1 MSRVI
6 SSRWMLL
13 ERTLSK
19 RIIIT
24 KAPLKEG
31 WGQKFFLAAA
41 FDEKRMT
48 QIQVEAVSKSSI
60 LGNIYIGRVENIA
73 TNIQA
78 AFVNI
83 AKGVSCFLPLEEA
96 KNAVFTKKNGKKDLC
111 IGDELLVEVTRE
123 KQKNKPA
130 SVSANLNFSGKY
142 LILTTGNHL
151 LGISKKLHATE
162 RECLQALLK
171 DQITDTFGIVVR
183 TAAKDASDEEILK
196 ELEMLKGYVH
206 SLESFGS
213 VDGPGVRYV
222 IFLSGCAMRCQFC
235 HNPDTWKMG
244 EGQQYTPSQLLKQA
258 LRYKNYWGNK
268 GGITVSGGE
277 PLLQIDFLTELFRQA
292 KAAGVHTT
300 LDTSA
305 NPYTEKEPF
314 YSKWLELM
322 KYTDL
327 VLLDIKQI
335 DEEEHIK
342 LTGQSNKNILAM
354 ARKLSDMGKPM
365 WIRHVLVPGG
375 SDKDEYL
382 HRLADFIHTLK
393 TVERVEVLPY
403 HTLGVFKW
411 EQLGIPYPLEGVRP
425 PSEERINNAREI
437 LGAI

>member
-1 MSRVI
+1 M
-6 SSRWMLL
+6 
-13 ERTLSK
+13 ERTLSE

-31 WGQKFFLAAA
+31 WGQEFFLAAA

-130 SVSANLNFSGKY
+130 SVSANLNFSGTY

-162 RECLQALLK
+162 RERLQALLK

-196 ELEMLKGYVH
+196 ELEMLTKQCHACLQGAMHRTAFTRLREAPPFYLQFLKNRNLTEVQKITTDIPSVH
-206 SLESFGS
+206 E
-213 VDGPGVRYV
+213 V
-222 IFLSGCAMRCQFC
+222 
-235 HNPDTWKMG
+235 
-244 EGQQYTPSQLLKQA
+244 
-258 LRYKNYWGNK
+258 
-268 GGITVSGGE
+268 
-277 PLLQIDFLTELFRQA
+277 LLQHLQDTKEAEKLHLYTDTQVSLFALYSLTHELERALHRQVWLPSGAYLVIDPTEALTVIDVNSGKNIKKKAREELVFFVNVEAAHEIARQLILRNISGICIIDFIDM
-292 KAAGVHTT
+292 K
-300 LDTSA
+300 
-305 NPYTEKEPF
+305 EKEHRE
-314 YSKWLELM
+314 ELM
-322 KYTDL
+322 HILRMDL
-327 VLLDIKQI
+327 KKDKVPATLVDITRLGLV
-335 DEEEHIK
+335 E
-342 LTGQSNKNILAM
+342 LT
-354 ARKLSDMGKPM
+354 RKKVQKS
-365 WIRHVLVPGG
+365 
-375 SDKDEYL
+375 
-382 HRLADFIHTLK
+382 LK
-393 TVERVEVLPY
+393 
-403 HTLGVFKW
+403 
-411 EQLGIPYPLEGVRP
+411 EQLQGDVSDEK
-425 PSEERINNAREI
+425 
-437 LGAI
+437 